1 MRTLRRQR
9 SLPFQGKNT
18 VKVASAL
25 VSGLHPGPDL
35 AEQAV
40 RQALESAGLERADNV
55 LLFLTRDFA
64 RHAQPA
70 LVAAARAAGCLQVC
84 GSTASG
90 LLTGSGWLLDQPGAA
105 ALVFES
111 DGSNEPAAAPTL
123 SFTGHSTLPFEWQG
137 SPPRAGLLESNAV
150 TWSHGRITPNACAE
164 ARLPGMTGTLLRSAG
179 LLLLGEARP
188 IDFSQGYDIRRIDG
202 ISAADDLRRSLP
214 AELRAQPP
222 VHQLVALRQADE
234 PAIAVLSINA
244 DGSVTV
250 GEALADGEHIHWAMR
265 HPASSEAEM
274 RQLLQG
280 AARPD
285 KQPDFAIM
293 LSCIGRG
300 PLFYGNDDRDLLAFR
315 EQFPATPLI
324 GAYGSGQIAP
334 AGKRNRLF
342 HNSVITLLFE
352 SLHV

>member
-111 DGSNEPAAAPTL
+111 DG
-123 SFTGHSTLPFEWQG
+123 
-137 SPPRAGLLESNAV
+137 
-150 TWSHGRITPNACAE
+150 
-164 ARLPGMTGTLLRSAG
+164 
-179 LLLLGEARP
+179 
-188 IDFSQGYDIRRIDG
+188 
-202 ISAADDLRRSLP
+202 
-214 AELRAQPP
+214 
-222 VHQLVALRQADE
+222 
-234 PAIAVLSINA
+234 
-244 DGSVTV
+244 
-250 GEALADGEHIHWAMR
+250 
-265 HPASSEAEM
+265 
-274 RQLLQG
+274 
-280 AARPD
+280 
-285 KQPDFAIM
+285 
-293 LSCIGRG
+293 
-300 PLFYGNDDRDLLAFR
+300 
-315 EQFPATPLI
+315 
-324 GAYGSGQIAP
+324 
-334 AGKRNRLF
+334 
-342 HNSVITLLFE
+342 
-352 SLHV
+352 